1 MNYAVTLSNTGT
13 PRLLD
18 EAEVMLAEGL
28 EIMRR
33 VLGPTIRWRYTSNM
47 CWPTLV
53 PTWHACEQFF
63 VVILALFLFA
73 LLSCILD

>member
-33 VLGPTIRWRYTSNM
+33 VLGPTIR
-47 CWPTLV
+47 
-53 PTWHACEQFF
+53 
-63 VVILALFLFA
+63 
-73 LLSCILD
+73 